1 MVRII
6 IIIAIIVIIIFNT
19 VLYTNYNSNL
29 RADPERHW
37 ITI

>member
-6 IIIAIIVIIIFNT
+6 IIITIIAIIVIIIFNT

-29 RADPERHW
+29 RADPERY
-37 ITI
+37 